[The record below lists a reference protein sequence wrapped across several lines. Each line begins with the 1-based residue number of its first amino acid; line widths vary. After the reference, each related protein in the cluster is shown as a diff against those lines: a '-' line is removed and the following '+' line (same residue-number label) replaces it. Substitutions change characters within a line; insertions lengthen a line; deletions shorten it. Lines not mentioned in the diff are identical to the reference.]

1 MDARFCEQFALSPR
15 SAAARVVQFDPSTE
29 DVTYSRGKDMNDVD
43 QPMTAAAVCES
54 PGFAP
59 RLRRL
64 RRDLLC
70 RTWLLVGRVRRFA
83 KRALDIAVS
92 LFALAALLP
101 LFAVVALLIWLTDRG
116 PVLYWQERV
125 GRHGRVFRF
134 PKFRSMVMNAEALVE
149 QLSKQNQ
156 HGAAGVTF
164 KMRAD
169 PRITW
174 IGRIIRRT
182 SIDELPQLWCVLVG
196 DMSLVG
202 PRPALPREVARYTL
216 ADRRRLEAVP
226 GLTCHWQVQGRSE
239 IPFPRQVEL
248 DVEYIEQGNLGV
260 DIKLLGQTIPA
271 VVTGRGAY

>member
-1 MDARFCEQFALSPR
+1 MPVLQSLHSNATCASPPETPM
-15 SAAARVVQFDPSTE
+15 S
-29 DVTYSRGKDMNDVD
+29 DVD
-43 QPMTAAAVCES
+43 PPPDTVAVAS
-54 PGFAP
+54 DGVRL
-59 RLRRL
+59 RLRRW

-70 RTWLLVGRVRRFA
+70 RGWLARERARRGA
-83 KRALDIAVS
+83 KRSLDIAAS
-92 LFALAALLP
+92 AAGLTVLLP
-101 LFAVVALLIWLTDRG
+101 LFAVVAAAIWLTDRG

-134 PKFRSMVMNAEALVE
+134 PKFRSMVMNADALVDRLA
-149 QLSKQNQ
+149 QQNQ

-164 KMRAD
+164 KMRRD

-239 IPFPRQVEL
+239 IPFPRQLEL
-248 DVEYIEQGNLGV
+248 DLDYVERGNFAV
-260 DIKLLGQTIPA
+260 DMKLLGQTVPA
-271 VVTGRGAY
+271 VLSGRGAY

>member
-1 MDARFCEQFALSPR
+1 MGDAYDEIGP
-15 SAAARVVQFDPSTE
+15 
-29 DVTYSRGKDMNDVD
+29 
-43 QPMTAAAVCES
+43 AAVPEAS
-54 PGFAP
+54 GLTQ

-70 RTWLLVGRVRRFA
+70 RGWLAVERLRRLA
-83 KRALDIAVS
+83 KRVLDVTVAA
-92 LFALAALLP
+92 FALMALLP
-101 LFAVVALLIWLTDRG
+101 LFALVALLIWITDRG
-116 PVLYWQERV
+116 PVLYWQQRV

-134 PKFRSMVMNAEALVE
+134 PKFRSMVTNAESLVE
-149 QLSKQNQ
+149 QLSAQNQ

-174 IGRIIRRT
+174 IGRIMRRT
-182 SIDELPQLWCVLVG
+182 SIDELPQLWCVLIG

-202 PRPALPREVARYTL
+202 PRPALPREVVRYSL

-226 GLTCHWQVQGRSE
+226 GLTCHWQVRGRSE
-239 IPFPRQVEL
+239 LPFPRQVEL
-248 DVEYIEQGNLGV
+248 DVEYVEKGNLAV

>member
-1 MDARFCEQFALSPR
+1 
-15 SAAARVVQFDPSTE
+15 
-29 DVTYSRGKDMNDVD
+29 MNDAD
-43 QPMTAAAVCES
+43 PPPGPAAVHES
-54 PGFAP
+54 AGFVL

-70 RTWLLVGRVRRFA
+70 RAWLAVDGLRRFA
-83 KRALDIAVS
+83 KRAIDVTVS
-92 LFALAALLP
+92 ALALIALLP
-101 LFAVVALLIWLTDRG
+101 LFALVGLLIWLTDRG
-116 PVLYWQERV
+116 PVLHWQERV
-125 GRHGRVFRF
+125 GLRGRVFRF

-149 QLSKQNQ
+149 QLSRQNQ

-174 IGRIIRRT
+174 IGRVIRRT

-248 DVEYIEQGNLGV
+248 DVEYVEKGNLAV
-260 DIKLLGQTIPA
+260 DVKLLGQTVPA
-271 VVTGRGAY
+271 VLTGRGAY

>member
-1 MDARFCEQFALSPR
+1 MNDTDQALESAAVHESAGFAL
-15 SAAARVVQFDPSTE
+15 
-29 DVTYSRGKDMNDVD
+29 
-43 QPMTAAAVCES
+43 
-54 PGFAP
+54 

-70 RTWLLVGRVRRFA
+70 RAWLAVDGLRRFA
-83 KRALDIAVS
+83 KRALDVAVS
-92 LFALAALLP
+92 LVALIAALP

-134 PKFRSMVMNAEALVE
+134 PKFRSMVTNAEALVG
-149 QLSKQNQ
+149 QLSAQNQ

-202 PRPALPREVARYTL
+202 PRPALPREVVRYTL
-216 ADRRRLEAVP
+216 ADRRRLEATP

-248 DVEYIEQGNLGV
+248 DVEYVEKGNLGV

-271 VVTGRGAY
+271 VVSGRGAY

>member
-1 MDARFCEQFALSPR
+1 MSDAYEEIAP
-15 SAAARVVQFDPSTE
+15 
-29 DVTYSRGKDMNDVD
+29 
-43 QPMTAAAVCES
+43 AAVPEAA
-54 PGFAP
+54 GLTQ

-70 RTWLLVGRVRRFA
+70 RHWLAVERLRRLV
-83 KRALDIAVS
+83 KRSLDVFVAAVALT
-92 LFALAALLP
+92 ALLP
-101 LFAVVALLIWLTDRG
+101 LFALVALLIWLTDRG
-116 PVLYWQERV
+116 PVLYWQQRV

-134 PKFRSMVMNAEALVE
+134 PKFRSMVMNAESLVE
-149 QLSKQNQ
+149 QLSVQNQ
-156 HGAAGVTF
+156 HGAGGVTF
-164 KMRAD
+164 KMRTD

-182 SIDELPQLWCVLVG
+182 SIDELPQLWCVLAG

-202 PRPALPREVARYTL
+202 PRPALPREVVRYTL

-248 DVEYIEQGNLGV
+248 DVEYIEKGNLAV

-271 VVTGRGAY
+271 VLTGRGAY

>member
-1 MDARFCEQFALSPR
+1 
-15 SAAARVVQFDPSTE
+15 
-29 DVTYSRGKDMNDVD
+29 MNDAD
-43 QPMTAAAVCES
+43 PALES
-54 PGFAP
+54 VPVRESAGVAL

-70 RTWLLVGRVRRFA
+70 RAWLAVERLRRFA
-83 KRALDIAVS
+83 KRAIDVTVS
-92 LFALAALLP
+92 LVALTVLLP
-101 LFAVVALLIWLTDRG
+101 LFAVVALLIRITDRG

-134 PKFRSMVMNAEALVE
+134 PKFRSMVINAEALVDK
-149 QLSKQNQ
+149 LSGDNQ
-156 HGAAGVTF
+156 HGAEGVTF

-174 IGRIIRRT
+174 IGRVIRRA

-239 IPFPRQVEL
+239 SPFPRQVEL
-248 DVEYIEQGNLGV
+248 DVEYIEKGNLAV

>member
-1 MDARFCEQFALSPR
+1 MNDADQSLE
-15 SAAARVVQFDPSTE
+15 SAAVR
-29 DVTYSRGKDMNDVD
+29 
-43 QPMTAAAVCES
+43 ES
-54 PGFAP
+54 AGFAAP
-59 RLRRL
+59 LRRL

-70 RTWLLVGRVRRFA
+70 RAWLAVDGLRRFA
-83 KRALDIAVS
+83 KRAIDVTVS
-92 LFALAALLP
+92 LLALIALLP
-101 LFAVVALLIWLTDRG
+101 LFALVAALIWLTDRG

-134 PKFRSMVMNAEALVE
+134 PKFRSMVTNAEALVE
-149 QLSKQNQ
+149 QLRRQNQ

-164 KMRAD
+164 KMRTD

-202 PRPALPREVARYTL
+202 PRPALPREVMRYTL
-216 ADRRRLEAVP
+216 ADRRRLEAIP

-248 DVEYIEQGNLGV
+248 DVEYVEKGNLAV
-260 DIKLLGQTIPA
+260 DIKLLGQTVPA
-271 VVTGRGAY
+271 VLTGRGAY

>member
-1 MDARFCEQFALSPR
+1 MKDDASHA
-15 SAAARVVQFDPSTE
+15 T
-29 DVTYSRGKDMNDVD
+29 N
-43 QPMTAAAVCES
+43 AAAVSET
-54 PGFAP
+54 GALAL

-70 RTWLLVGRVRRFA
+70 NAWLAAERMRRCA
-83 KRALDIAVS
+83 KRGLDIAVS
-92 LFALAALLP
+92 VIALTALLP

-149 QLSKQNQ
+149 QLSRSNQ
-156 HGAAGVTF
+156 HGAEGVTF

-202 PRPALPREVARYTL
+202 PRPALPREVVRYSL

-248 DVEYIEQGNLGV
+248 DVEYVEKGNLGV

>member
-1 MDARFCEQFALSPR
+1 MKEDASHETNP
-15 SAAARVVQFDPSTE
+15 
-29 DVTYSRGKDMNDVD
+29 
-43 QPMTAAAVCES
+43 AAVREN
-54 PGFAP
+54 GALAL

-70 RTWLLVGRVRRFA
+70 NAWLATARLRHFA
-83 KRALDIAVS
+83 KRGLDIVVS
-92 LFALAALLP
+92 LVALTALLP
-101 LFAVVALLIWLTDRG
+101 LFAVVALLIWITDRG

-134 PKFRSMVMNAEALVE
+134 PKFRSMVTNAEALVG
-149 QLSKQNQ
+149 QLSAQNQ

-202 PRPALPREVARYTL
+202 PRPALPREVVRYTL
-216 ADRRRLEAVP
+216 ADRRRLEATP

-248 DVEYIEQGNLGV
+248 DVEYVEKGNLGV

>member
-1 MDARFCEQFALSPR
+1 MGDAYDEIGP
-15 SAAARVVQFDPSTE
+15 
-29 DVTYSRGKDMNDVD
+29 
-43 QPMTAAAVCES
+43 AAVPES
-54 PGFAP
+54 AGLGQ

-70 RTWLLVGRVRRFA
+70 RRWLAVERLRRLA
-83 KRALDIAVS
+83 KRSLDVAVAAAALT
-92 LFALAALLP
+92 ALLP
-101 LFAVVALLIWLTDRG
+101 LFALVALLIWLTDRG
-116 PVLYWQERV
+116 PVLYWQQRV

-134 PKFRSMVMNAEALVE
+134 PKFRSMVMNAESLVE
-149 QLSKQNQ
+149 QLSAQNQ
-156 HGAAGVTF
+156 HGTAGVTF

-202 PRPALPREVARYTL
+202 PRPALPREVVRYTL

-248 DVEYIEQGNLGV
+248 DVEYIEKGNLAV

-271 VVTGRGAY
+271 VLTGRGAY

>member
-1 MDARFCEQFALSPR
+1 MNDTDQALESAAVHESAGFAL
-15 SAAARVVQFDPSTE
+15 
-29 DVTYSRGKDMNDVD
+29 
-43 QPMTAAAVCES
+43 
-54 PGFAP
+54 

-70 RTWLLVGRVRRFA
+70 RAWLAVDALRRFA
-83 KRALDIAVS
+83 KRALDVAVS
-92 LFALAALLP
+92 LVALIAALP
-101 LFAVVALLIWLTDRG
+101 LFALVALLIWLTDRG

-134 PKFRSMVMNAEALVE
+134 PKFRSMVTNAEALVGS
-149 QLSKQNQ
+149 LGTQNQ

-202 PRPALPREVARYTL
+202 PRPALPREVVRYTL
-216 ADRRRLEAVP
+216 ADRRRLEATP

-248 DVEYIEQGNLGV
+248 DVEYVEKGNLGV

>member
-1 MDARFCEQFALSPR
+1 MIKEDASHA
-15 SAAARVVQFDPSTE
+15 T
-29 DVTYSRGKDMNDVD
+29 N
-43 QPMTAAAVCES
+43 AAAVSET
-54 PGFAP
+54 GALAL

-70 RTWLLVGRVRRFA
+70 NAWLAAERMRRCA
-83 KRALDIAVS
+83 KRGLDIAVS
-92 LFALAALLP
+92 VIALTALLP
-101 LFAVVALLIWLTDRG
+101 LFAVIALLIWLTDRG

-149 QLSKQNQ
+149 QLSRSNQ
-156 HGAAGVTF
+156 HGAEGVTF

-202 PRPALPREVARYTL
+202 PRPALPREVVRYSL
-216 ADRRRLEAVP
+216 ADRRRLDAVP

-248 DVEYIEQGNLGV
+248 DVEYVEKGNLGV

>member
-1 MDARFCEQFALSPR
+1 VQLRIRVEHSLSPWGQ
-15 SAAARVVQFDPSTE
+15 V
-29 DVTYSRGKDMNDVD
+29 MNDETPAVE
-43 QPMTAAAVCES
+43 PAAVHES
-54 PGFAP
+54 AGIAL

-70 RTWLLVGRVRRFA
+70 RAWLAVDVLRRFA
-83 KRALDIAVS
+83 KRAIDVTVS
-92 LFALAALLP
+92 LAALVALLP

-116 PVLYWQERV
+116 PVLYWQQRV

-134 PKFRSMVMNAEALVE
+134 PKFRSMVMNAEALVDK
-149 QLSKQNQ
+149 LSRDNQ
-156 HGAAGVTF
+156 HGAEGVTF

-248 DVEYIEQGNLGV
+248 DVEYIEQGNLAV

>member
-1 MDARFCEQFALSPR
+1 
-15 SAAARVVQFDPSTE
+15 
-29 DVTYSRGKDMNDVD
+29 MNDAVP
-43 QPMTAAAVCES
+43 PMKAAAVGEAA
-54 PGFAP
+54 GLAL

-70 RTWLLVGRVRRFA
+70 NAWLAAERMRRCA
-83 KRALDIAVS
+83 KRGLDIAVS
-92 LFALAALLP
+92 VIALTALLP

-149 QLSKQNQ
+149 QLSRSNQ
-156 HGAAGVTF
+156 HGAEGVTF

-202 PRPALPREVARYTL
+202 PRPALPREVVRYTL
-216 ADRRRLEAVP
+216 ADRRRLEATP
-226 GLTCHWQVQGRSE
+226 GLTCHWQVQGRSD

-248 DVEYIEQGNLGV
+248 DVEYVEKGNLSV

>member
-1 MDARFCEQFALSPR
+1 MNDTDQALESAAVHESAGFAL
-15 SAAARVVQFDPSTE
+15 
-29 DVTYSRGKDMNDVD
+29 
-43 QPMTAAAVCES
+43 
-54 PGFAP
+54 

-70 RTWLLVGRVRRFA
+70 RAWLAVDGLRRFA
-83 KRALDIAVS
+83 KRALDVAVS
-92 LFALAALLP
+92 LVALIAALP

-134 PKFRSMVMNAEALVE
+134 PKFRSMVTNAEALVGS
-149 QLSKQNQ
+149 LSTQNQ

-202 PRPALPREVARYTL
+202 PRPALPREVSRYSL
-216 ADRRRLEAVP
+216 ADRRRLDAIP

-248 DVEYIEQGNLGV
+248 DVAYIEHQNLAL
-260 DIKLLGQTIPA
+260 DIRLLGETIPA
-271 VVTGRGAY
+271 VLTGRGAY

>member
-1 MDARFCEQFALSPR
+1 
-15 SAAARVVQFDPSTE
+15 
-29 DVTYSRGKDMNDVD
+29 MNDEFPAVE
-43 QPMTAAAVCES
+43 TAAVHES
-54 PGFAP
+54 AGIAL

-70 RTWLLVGRVRRFA
+70 RAWLAVDVLRRFA
-83 KRALDIAVS
+83 KRAIDVTVS
-92 LFALAALLP
+92 LGALVALLP

-116 PVLYWQERV
+116 PVLYWQQRV
-125 GRHGRVFRF
+125 GRNGRVFRF
-134 PKFRSMVMNAEALVE
+134 PKFRSMVMNAEALME
-149 QLSKQNQ
+149 KLSRDNQ
-156 HGAAGVTF
+156 HGAEGVTF
-164 KMRAD
+164 KMRSD

-174 IGRIIRRT
+174 IGRLIRRT

-216 ADRRRLEAVP
+216 SDRRRLEAEP

-248 DVEYIEQGNLGV
+248 DVEYVEKGNLGV